1 VTETTLLRVK
11 IPSWQEAWQLS
22 DRHGAEEGA
31 ENSTLLPKKARR
43 RLDILKQLGGGS
55 QSHSPHSDTLP
66 PTRPHLLKVPFP
78 GPNIFKPP
86 Q

>member
-1 VTETTLLRVK
+1 MTETTLLRVK

-43 RLDILKQLGGGS
+43 RLGILKQLGGGS
-55 QSHSPHSDTLP
+55 
-66 PTRPHLLKVPFP
+66 PFFLFFLFFFFDLQLVYMLDDLD
-78 GPNIFKPP
+78 ILYYI
-86 Q
+86 